1 MWLSAGNRRRTGVKF
16 GVFDHIDRNQLPLC
30 EAYEARLKIIE
41 SYERNG
47 FYAYHFAEH
56 HFTPIG
62 IVPSPSVFMGAISQ
76 RTTTLRFGPF
86 VYAMPFHHPL
96 RLLEEICMLDQ
107 MSGGRIELGFGRG
120 SVPPEQV
127 LFGLDP
133 TKSQAVYEEGLE
145 LILKGFR
152 DSVLSFDGDIYHFK
166 DIPQLLETLQKPHP
180 PIWYGLHAMASA
192 ERAARKALHVV
203 TNDTVPVARQILD
216 HFRGTWRA
224 THGEA
229 PYPMMGLA
237 RFIVVGETDTAAM
250 AMAERAYPRW
260 FDSFTLLSRKAGRMS
275 PIATRSETYHA
286 LMHHDGKGVAGSP
299 ETVTAFLR
307 EHLAETGATYLVGQF
322 AFGELTT
329 EETLRS
335 IDLFSR
341 EVMPGLRREF
351 AAAA

>member
-1 MWLSAGNRRRTGVKF
+1 MEGRVEF
-16 GVFDHIDRNQLPLC
+16 GIFDHIDRNQLPLR
-30 EAYEARLKIIE
+30 EAYESRLRIIE
-41 SYERNG
+41 SYDRNG
-47 FYAYHFAEH
+47 FHAYHFAEH

-76 RTTTLRFGPF
+76 RTKRLRFGPF

-107 MSGGRIELGFGRG
+107 MSGGRIDLGFGRG

-133 TKSQAVYEEGLE
+133 SRSQAVYEEGLD

-152 DSVLSFDGDIYHFK
+152 DKVLSFDGNLYHFK
-166 DIPQLLETLQKPHP
+166 DIPQELETLQKPHP

-192 ERAARKALHVV
+192 ERAARKGLHVA
-203 TNDTVPVARQILD
+203 TNDKVKVAREVLD

-229 PYPMMGLA
+229 PYPMMGLV
-237 RFIVVGETDTAAM
+237 RMIVVGDTD
-250 AMAERAYPRW
+250 AEARAIANRAYPRW

-275 PIATRSETYHA
+275 PIATRADSFDV
-286 LMHHDGKGVAGSP
+286 LMDEDGKGVAGSP

-307 EHLAETGATYLVGQF
+307 EHLAGTGATYFVGQF
-322 AFGELTT
+322 AFGELT
-329 EETLRS
+329 EQETLHS

-341 EVMPGLRREF
+341 EVMPALRQEF

>member
-1 MWLSAGNRRRTGVKF
+1 MEDGVEF
-16 GVFDHIDRNQLPLC
+16 GIFDHIDRNQLPLR
-30 EAYEARLKIIE
+30 EAYEARLQIIE

-76 RTTTLRFGPF
+76 RTKRLRFGPF

-107 MSGGRIELGFGRG
+107 ISGGRIDLGFGRG

-127 LFGLDP
+127 LYGLDP
-133 TKSQAVYEEGLE
+133 AKSQAIYEEGLE
-145 LILKGFR
+145 LIMKGFR
-152 DSVLSFDGDIYHFK
+152 DKDLSFDGNLYHFK
-166 DIPQLLETLQKPHP
+166 DIPQQLETLQKPHP

-192 ERAARKALHVV
+192 ERAAQKGLHVA
-203 TNDTVPVARQILD
+203 TNDKVEVSRQILD
-216 HFRGTWRA
+216 HFRSTWRA
-224 THGEA
+224 THGDA
-229 PYPMMGLA
+229 PYPKMGLV
-237 RFIVVGETDTAAM
+237 RMIVVGETDAEAM
-250 AMAERAYPRW
+250 AIARRAYPRW
-260 FDSFTLLSRKAGRMS
+260 FDSFTLLSRKVGRMS
-275 PIATRSETYHA
+275 PIATRSDTFDA
-286 LMHHDGKGVAGSP
+286 LMNDDGKGIAGSP

-307 EHLAETGATYLVGQF
+307 EQLAATGATYLVGQF
-322 AFGELTT
+322 AFGELTLD
-329 EETLRS
+329 ETLRS

-341 EVMPGLRREF
+341 HVMPALRQEF